1 MTLRKAGLTVLE
13 ASDGYEALDFINTY
27 KGRVDI
33 LLLDISLP
41 GIPSR
46 QVFEEAKLHRPAA
59 AVIVTSAYGKE
70 KAAASLSATVEH
82 FIRKPYRLG
91 DLLNLIREVLSS

>member
-1 MTLRKAGLTVLE
+1 MTILE
-13 ASDGYEALDFINTY
+13 AGDGYEALDFINTY
-27 KGRVDI
+27 KGSIDI
-33 LLLDISLP
+33 LFLDISLP

-46 QVFEEAKLHRPAA
+46 QVFEEAKLRRPAA
-59 AVIVTSAYGKE
+59 AVIVTSAYSKE
-70 KAAASLSATVEH
+70 KAAASLAAAVDY